1 MFKFMYIIS
10 TGLLFLLFGYQK
22 VFSPLLFPV
31 FPSEFKMF
39 YCWKH
44 PPKHNGWY
52 IYKNITSSF
61 CVMLTTQS

>member
-39 YCWKH
+39 YC
-44 PPKHNGWY
+44 
-52 IYKNITSSF
+52 
-61 CVMLTTQS
+61 